1 MNSPRETRSFPP
13 YEQRQRDAERET
25 TATLDK
31 AHGRLE
37 RRTLTST
44 TALNLFLQQQLG
56 WSSVRQVFRVTREC
70 AWLDR
75 ETGERRTSREV
86 AYGITDLTR
95 AQANAARLLHLN
107 RGHWGIENRVFYV
120 RDEAFGEDR
129 SRVRRGAAPQVLAGL
144 RNAALNLL
152 RLAGSTNISA
162 SLRSCTWNLKHVLNL
177 LGIVN

>member
-1 MNSPRETRSFPP
+1 LLRKTQPFPP
-13 YEQRQRDAERET
+13 YAQQQRDAERET
-25 TATLDK
+25 TTTIDK
-31 AHGRLE
+31 GHGRLE

-44 TALNLFLQQQLG
+44 TALNLFVQRLG

-70 AWLDR
+70 AWTDR
-75 ETGERRTSREV
+75 ETGELRTSHEE

-95 AQANAARLLHLN
+95 TQAHAPRLLHFN
-107 RGHWGIENRVFYV
+107 RGHWQIENGVFYV

-129 SRVRRGAAPQVLAGL
+129 SRVRRGSAPEVLAGL

-162 SLRSCTWNLKHVLNL
+162 SLRSCAWNLQHVRNL